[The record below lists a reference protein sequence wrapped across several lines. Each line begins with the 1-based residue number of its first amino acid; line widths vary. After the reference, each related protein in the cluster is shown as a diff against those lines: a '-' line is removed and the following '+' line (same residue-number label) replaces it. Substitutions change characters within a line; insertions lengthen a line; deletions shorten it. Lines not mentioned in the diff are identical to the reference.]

1 MVGGKKSYGLRTYMI
16 IMFIVLGVVLIS
28 IIFPILNTNV
38 TRMEDELISSRLVA
52 DINYI
57 EDLIGEGDWNI
68 KGDAICRGDVVVG
81 DGTLENANLRPFL
94 EHEEK
99 TGTFAYVFERCSDE
113 GLTYVEDTPTQAGYQ
128 QGHFLRVAGSTKDPN
143 GNSIVGTYMDKKVAD
158 ILDAEDVYDGE
169 ANVAGGMI
177 YCRYET
183 LKDQDGSVVG
193 AIVVGRGIE
202 ELRAQVS
209 RTTKAVIL
217 AGVLAI
223 IIVCIL
229 LYLLINRWV
238 RAMHRSTRFLQA
250 IESGNI
256 PEERLMPQGYKEVD
270 ILNQGINS
278 LADTLTENRKLR
290 IMSETDQLTGLANRF
305 GMDDHGG
312 DMLKEAAREGKPL
325 SVGIIDIDYFKNY
338 NDYYGHQKGDECIIT
353 IADVIRTVEE
363 PGKVL
368 AARFGGDE
376 FVVMTCG
383 LEKEEVE
390 RIAERIHD
398 GVMQRKIIHEDSETG
413 TIVTVTQGYFV
424 SVPRSGQTMAD
435 YIRIADSVMYEV
447 KSGEKSGYMISS
459 AELDTSDGDSE
470 NSHQSKSN
478 SIDWNTYHDYLTR
491 LLNQEGFFREVS
503 RILNDNPE
511 EEYYMIS
518 SNILD
523 FKLVNQFF
531 GYEKGNEILIQT
543 AEILRSGKINV
554 EVAGRLHGDRF
565 AFMISKKNYNE
576 DILRECF
583 LEQRQ
588 KIEDSEFMLQ
598 YQLGVYLIQDRSM
611 DISFMCDRA
620 NIAISSLESE
630 SQNAIAYYDS
640 SMMDNILRENTVI
653 TEFENAL
660 ESGMFKV
667 YLQPI
672 VTNNKKVV
680 GAEALVRWIRDDG
693 EIVVSPADFIET
705 LEKSGKI
712 YKLDSY
718 VWEEAARII
727 KSWKGTP
734 MENLFISVNVSPYDI
749 NYLNIEQVF
758 EDLTKRY
765 DIRPD
770 QLNPEFTESTLIS
783 DTKRYID
790 LISSLQKK
798 GFHVEIDDF
807 GTGYSSLNILKYIH
821 ADVLKIDKDFV
832 QTTESAEFTE
842 NRQRNRRIL
851 ASIIE
856 MSAKLGMAVIA
867 EGVETEAQFQ
877 FLSAANCNLFQGFYF
892 SKPVPVSTF
901 EREFG
906 KA

>member
-1 MVGGKKSYGLRTYMI
+1 
-16 IMFIVLGVVLIS
+16 MFEIA
-28 IIFPILNTNV
+28 
-38 TRMEDELISSRLVA
+38 RLPQ
-52 DINYI
+52 
-57 EDLIGEGDWNI
+57 E
-68 KGDAICRGDVVVG
+68 AIQY
-81 DGTLENANLRPFL
+81 F
-94 EHEEK
+94 H
-99 TGTFAYVFERCSDE
+99 SD
-113 GLTYVEDTPTQAGYQ
+113 
-128 QGHFLRVAGSTKDPN
+128 FK
-143 GNSIVGTYMDKKVAD
+143 
-158 ILDAEDVYDGE
+158 
-169 ANVAGGMI
+169 
-177 YCRYET
+177 
-183 LKDQDGSVVG
+183 
-193 AIVVGRGIE
+193 IVVDYFIQKHRNKKYNPSKQTIKHVE
-202 ELRAQVS
+202 E
-209 RTTKAVIL
+209 IL
-217 AGVLAI
+217 ELFRVLTGD
-223 IIVCIL
+223 
-229 LYLLINRWV
+229 
-238 RAMHRSTRFLQA
+238 TRF
-250 IESGNI
+250 
-256 PEERLMPQGYKEVD
+256 
-270 ILNQGINS
+270 
-278 LADTLTENRKLR
+278 
-290 IMSETDQLTGLANRF
+290 
-305 GMDDHGG
+305 
-312 DMLKEAAREGKPL
+312 
-325 SVGIIDIDYFKNY
+325 
-338 NDYYGHQKGDECIIT
+338 
-353 IADVIRTVEE
+353 
-363 PGKVL
+363 
-368 AARFGGDE
+368 
-376 FVVMTCG
+376 
-383 LEKEEVE
+383 
-390 RIAERIHD
+390 
-398 GVMQRKIIHEDSETG
+398 ED
-413 TIVTVTQGYFV
+413 
-424 SVPRSGQTMAD
+424 
-435 YIRIADSVMYEV
+435 
-447 KSGEKSGYMISS
+447 
-459 AELDTSDGDSE
+459 
-470 NSHQSKSN
+470 
-478 SIDWNTYHDYLTR
+478 
-491 LLNQEGFFREVS
+491 
-503 RILNDNPE
+503 ILNDNPE
-511 EEYYMIS
+511 EDYYMIS

-554 EVAGRLHGDRF
+554 EAAGRLHGDRF

-718 VWEEAARII
+718 VWEEAARIL

-842 NRQRNRRIL
+842 NRQRNRRII

-892 SKPVPVSTF
+892 SKPVPVSVF